1 MQNIISAE
9 EMKNILLYISQQMI
23 NQYIDEIRELDAAIG
38 DGDLGITIKK
48 GSQALLNQLEKEKA
62 TDVGTVLKKAG
73 MIFTEAN
80 PSTFSV
86 LGGTGLMYAGKVVKG
101 QESISMADVP
111 EMIRSAQEGI
121 EKRGK
126 GHVGEKTMLD
136 AFNEIQMMFEESK
149 TFASFI
155 TLLEKMT
162 EAAEKGMLKTKD
174 MIAKKG
180 RAKAFGQR
188 TIGEVDPGAKV
199 TYFFFSE
206 FYHYLK
212 NKE

>member
-1 MQNIISAE
+1 
-9 EMKNILLYISQQMI
+9 MKNILLHISQQMI
-23 NQYIDEIRELDAAIG
+23 NQHIDEIRELDAAIG

-48 GSQALLNQLEKEKA
+48 GSQALINQLEKV
-62 TDVGTVLKKAG
+62 DVTNVGSVLKKAG

-86 LGGTGLMYAGKVVKG
+86 LGGTALMYAGKVVNGK
-101 QESISMADVP
+101 ESITMDDVS

-126 GHVGEKTMLD
+126 AQVGEKTMLD
-136 AFNEIQMMFEESK
+136 AFNEIQLMFKGNQAFDSL
-149 TFASFI
+149 TALF
-155 TLLEKMT
+155 EKVT
-162 EAAEKGMLKTKD
+162 EAAEKGMLKTKE

-188 TIGEVDPGAKV
+188 TVGEVDPGAKV
-199 TYFFFSE
+199 TFFFFSE

>member
-1 MQNIISAE
+1 MLNTITAS
-9 EMKNILLYISQQMI
+9 EMKNLLLYISQQMI
-23 NQYIDEIRELDAAIG
+23 NHHIDEIRELDAAIG

-48 GSQALLNQLEKEKA
+48 GSQALITQLEKS
-62 TDVGTVLKKAG
+62 DVTSVGSVLKQAG

-86 LGGTGLMYAGKVVKG
+86 LGGTGFIYAGKIVNGK
-101 QESISMADVP
+101 ESITMDDVP

-126 GHVGEKTMLD
+126 GQVGEKTMLD
-136 AFNEIQMMFEESK
+136 VFNEIQLMLEENK
-149 TFASFI
+149 SFDSMT
-155 TLLEKMT
+155 TLMEKAT

-180 RAKAFGQR
+180 RAKAFGLR

-212 NKE
+212 K